1 MLTSQS
7 TNAEFWEAYDDN
19 ASYEEA
25 ASRPKAL
32 AFITACRI
40 ILRRRP
46 ASTGRG
52 EQTVSFESIR
62 QEMESARQWL
72 AAHPDD
78 TGRPEKRSQG
88 YRTSAD
94 CRHDWGLRGDAVAS
108 ALGPAVA
115 VGP

>member
-1 MLTSQS
+1 MLTAAS
-7 TNAEFWEAYDDN
+7 TNAEVWAAYDDN
-19 ASYEEA
+19 ASYEEEG
-25 ASRPKAL
+25 SRIKAL

-72 AAHPDD
+72 AAHPDES
-78 TGRPEKRSQG
+78 GRPETRF
-88 YRTSAD
+88 
-94 CRHDWGLRGDAVAS
+94 AS
-108 ALGPAVA
+108 FEHFRDE
-115 VGP
+115 